1 MLHYKLDMG
10 DEILKQLSVRLE
22 TALSSIKKD
31 LSTVRT
37 GRAKS
42 SMVEEVRVEAYGA
55 IMTLKELA
63 SVAVPDPT
71 LIVISPWDKSLVANI
86 LTGVQKA
93 ELNLQVVADGETI
106 KISVPPLSQE
116 RRQELVKLVHTKL
129 EAGKV
134 MIRNIRTDTK
144 AEIEALEGQ
153 GGVSEDDI
161 KVWLARMQT
170 EIDRYSTLAEQ
181 VGRDKET
188 ELTTL

>member
-1 MLHYKLDMG
+1 MG